1 MTNDIPLILAQTLD
15 EYRHLTQSH
24 MHNAERIC
32 ENRCVLF
39 DGSTHQLPDTDPGE
53 TEEWLDSLDAVVE
66 VQGKTR
72 ARYLLSRLLERAR
85 SSQVSFPATVSTPYI
100 NSISSEYE
108 PWFPGD
114 EHLERRI
121 RAYIRWNA
129 AVMVVRAN
137 TKAEGIGG
145 HLSTFASSASLYE
158 IGFNH
163 FFKGK
168 DSGSPGD
175 HIYFQGH
182 AAPGVYARAFL
193 ERRLNEEDLDSF
205 RREIGREGRGLS
217 SYPHPRLMPDF
228 WEFPTVSMGLGPLT
242 ALYHARF
249 NRYLL
254 NRKIDDT
261 SASRVWAFLGDGE
274 CDEPETLGSISL
286 AAREQLDNLVFV
298 VNCNLQRLDGPVR
311 GNGKIIQE
319 LEATFRGAGWNVI
332 KVIWGSKWDELLAR
346 DTSGVLLNKMN
357 TTVDGEFQ
365 RYTVEDGNYIRE
377 NFFGPDPRLRE
388 MVSHLSDSDLQNL
401 PRGGHDY
408 RKLYAAYRAAI
419 ENTGSGRPTAILCKT
434 VKGWTLGDDIE
445 GRNATHQIKKMTDAQ
460 LKTLRD
466 RLHLND
472 EISDAALEADE
483 PPYYRPPVDSVEYQY
498 MVERRRALGGAVPRR
513 STAVRKAIT
522 MPSDDVFTEFENG
535 SAAQSV
541 STTMGFTRLLRNLA
555 RDKDFGERVV
565 PIIPDEARTFGM
577 DSLFRELK
585 IYASQGQKYE
595 PVDHDMLLKYAE
607 ASDGQILEEG
617 ITEAGSLASFIAAG
631 TSYATRGVPMVPFY
645 TFYSMFGFQR
655 VGDLIWQAADARARG
670 FLLGATAGRTTLHGE
685 GLQHQDGHSL
695 ILASTVPACRAYDP
709 AFAYEVAT
717 IVREGTHEM
726 YGETQS
732 DVFFYLTLYN
742 ENYPMPAMPKSAT
755 ITQEI
760 MQGIYLWKPAPSA
773 KHRATILFSGS
784 THTAASVAADEL
796 LEKYGVGCELWS
808 ATSYKTLREEAL
820 DAERWSRLH
829 PEQNPR
835 QPLVTRLLNDGDG
848 PIVAVS
854 DFMRIVPEQVAR
866 FVPKRSF
873 TPLGTDGMGRSDTRA
888 ALRRHF
894 EIDAPHIVVTVLHNL
909 AQSGAIKS
917 DVVTEAI
924 KRHGLNP
931 EVAFSLHQ

>member
-760 MQGIYLWKPAPSA
+760 MQGIYLWKPAPNA

-835 QPLVTRLLNDGDG
+835 QPLVTRLLNEGDG

>member
-1 MTNDIPLILAQTLD
+1 
-15 EYRHLTQSH
+15 
-24 MHNAERIC
+24 
-32 ENRCVLF
+32 
-39 DGSTHQLPDTDPGE
+39 
-53 TEEWLDSLDAVVE
+53 
-66 VQGKTR
+66 
-72 ARYLLSRLLERAR
+72 
-85 SSQVSFPATVSTPYI
+85 
-100 NSISSEYE
+100 
-108 PWFPGD
+108 
-114 EHLERRI
+114 
-121 RAYIRWNA
+121 
-129 AVMVVRAN
+129 
-137 TKAEGIGG
+137 
-145 HLSTFASSASLYE
+145 
-158 IGFNH
+158 
-163 FFKGK
+163 
-168 DSGSPGD
+168 
-175 HIYFQGH
+175 
-182 AAPGVYARAFL
+182 
-193 ERRLNEEDLDSF
+193 
-205 RREIGREGRGLS
+205 
-217 SYPHPRLMPDF
+217 
-228 WEFPTVSMGLGPLT
+228 
-242 ALYHARF
+242 
-249 NRYLL
+249 
-254 NRKIDDT
+254 
-261 SASRVWAFLGDGE
+261 
-274 CDEPETLGSISL
+274 
-286 AAREQLDNLVFV
+286 
-298 VNCNLQRLDGPVR
+298 
-311 GNGKIIQE
+311 
-319 LEATFRGAGWNVI
+319 
-332 KVIWGSKWDELLAR
+332 
-346 DTSGVLLNKMN
+346 
-357 TTVDGEFQ
+357 
-365 RYTVEDGNYIRE
+365 
-377 NFFGPDPRLRE
+377 
-388 MVSHLSDSDLQNL
+388 MVSHLSDLDLQNL

-522 MPSDDVFTEFENG
+522 MPSDDAFTEFENG

-742 ENYPMPAMPKSAT
+742 ENYLMPAMPKSAT

-760 MQGIYLWKPAPSA
+760 MQGLYLWKPAPNA

-808 ATSYKTLREEAL
+808 ATSYKTLREEAM

-866 FVPKRSF
+866 FVPKRRF

>member
-1 MTNDIPLILAQTLD
+1 
-15 EYRHLTQSH
+15 

-32 ENRCVLF
+32 ENRSVLF

-513 STAVRKAIT
+513 SPAVRKAIT
-522 MPSDDVFTEFENG
+522 MPSDDAFTEFENG

-742 ENYPMPAMPKSAT
+742 ENYLMPAMPKSAT

-760 MQGIYLWKPAPSA
+760 MQGLYLWKPAPSA

-808 ATSYKTLREEAL
+808 ATSYKTLREEAM

-866 FVPKRSF
+866 FVPKRRF

>member
-1 MTNDIPLILAQTLD
+1 
-15 EYRHLTQSH
+15 

-32 ENRCVLF
+32 ENRSVLF

-346 DTSGVLLNKMN
+346 DTSGALLNKMN

-388 MVSHLSDSDLQNL
+388 MVSHLSDLDLQNL

-513 STAVRKAIT
+513 STAVRKAIM
-522 MPSDDVFTEFENG
+522 MPSDDAFTEFENG

-742 ENYPMPAMPKSAT
+742 ENYLMPAMPKSAT

-760 MQGIYLWKPAPSA
+760 MQGLYLWKPAPNA

-808 ATSYKTLREEAL
+808 ATSYKTLREEAM

-866 FVPKRSF
+866 FVPKRRF

>member
-1 MTNDIPLILAQTLD
+1 
-15 EYRHLTQSH
+15 

-32 ENRCVLF
+32 ENRRVLF

-175 HIYFQGH
+175 HVYFQGH

-388 MVSHLSDSDLQNL
+388 MVSHLSDLDLQNL

-522 MPSDDVFTEFENG
+522 MPSDDAFTEFENG

-742 ENYPMPAMPKSAT
+742 ENYLMPAMPKSAT

-760 MQGIYLWKPAPSA
+760 MQGLYLWKPAPNA

-808 ATSYKTLREEAL
+808 ATSYKTLREEAM

-866 FVPKRSF
+866 FVPKRRF